1 MRHLCLVDIC
11 WTCLH
16 VTGIGVLEGPPV
28 VLSVPALEVG
38 GHEGVDLALL
48 DSFDTFCYRSPA
60 QALPG

>member
-1 MRHLCLVDIC
+1 MHHLRLVDIC

-16 VTGIGVLEGPPV
+16 VTWIGVLEGPPV

-48 DSFDTFCYRSPA
+48 DSFDTFRDCSPA
-60 QALPG
+60 QALAG